1 MAPMRTDDFA
11 LQVPAHLRAMSRFI
25 PGHPTAASKAMAESG
40 DLTMLASNE
49 NPLGPGLLARSAVIL
64 PEASIGRYPDSMAL
78 ALKNRLANNF
88 DVSTEHIVLGNGSD
102 EIISLLSLALL
113 EPGSSAVY
121 SQYAF
126 DVYRLVVNAR
136 AATGLIVPAK
146 NYATDLEGLLA
157 AIKSDTRIIFV
168 ANPNNPTGTWHDAKT
183 ILRFIERVPKDVVIL
198 LDEAY
203 DDYLEPVDQSPA
215 AQWLS
220 KHSNL
225 VITRTFSKA
234 HGLAALRVGFGLM
247 DPRLAAILETLR
259 SPFNI
264 NTVAQA
270 AALAAIDDDEHI
282 KRTRKLNIEQ
292 RSYLAAELDRRGVTT
307 IPSRGNFLAVNVGD
321 AGRIAADL
329 SKNGV
334 MVRPLTNYKMPEW
347 LRVTT
352 GTREQMDR
360 FLGEFD
366 KIR

>member
-1 MAPMRTDDFA
+1 MSTDDFV
-11 LQVPAHLRAMSRFI
+11 LQVPAHLRAMSRFV
-25 PGHPTAASKAMAESG
+25 PTHPTAAGKSVAGSG
-40 DLTMLASNE
+40 ALTMLASNE
-49 NPLGPGLLARSAVIL
+49 NPLGPGPLARRAVVL
-64 PEASIGRYPDSMAL
+64 PEASIGRYPDSTAVM
-78 ALKNRLANNF
+78 LKNRLAKSF
-88 DVSTEHIVLGNGSD
+88 DVTTGHVVLGNGSD

-136 AATGLIVPAK
+136 AATGLVVPAK
-146 NYATDLEGLLA
+146 DYSTDLEGLLA
-157 AIKSDTRIIFV
+157 AIQPNTRIVFV

-183 ILRFIERVPKDVVIL
+183 ILSFVERVPKEVVIL

-203 DDYLEPVDQSPA
+203 DDYLEPADRSPA

-220 KHSNL
+220 NHQNL

-247 DPRLAAILETLR
+247 DPRLAAVLETLR

-270 AALAAIDDDEHI
+270 AALAAIDDHEHI
-282 KRTRKLNIEQ
+282 ERTRKLNMEQ
-292 RSYLAAELDRRGVTT
+292 RAYLAAELDRRGVMTV
-307 IPSRGNFLAVNVGD
+307 PSRGNFLAINVGD
-321 AGRIAADL
+321 AGRVAEDL
-329 SKNGV
+329 SRRGV

-352 GTREQMDR
+352 GTRQQMDI